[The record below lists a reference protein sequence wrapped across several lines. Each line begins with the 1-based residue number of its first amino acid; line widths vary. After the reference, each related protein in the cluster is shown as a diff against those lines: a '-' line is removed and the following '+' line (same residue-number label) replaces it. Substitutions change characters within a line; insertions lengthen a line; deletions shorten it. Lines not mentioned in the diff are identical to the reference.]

1 MPVCPNCWARYDG
14 VLTCCP
20 QCGTPR
26 DPVTEPATHVAPAER
41 NVSRSFGGENDDLP
55 DIRFPGAGGES
66 PAPLRWYQAR
76 LWLISLL
83 CFAAGFVT
91 QITLAQVDVAYSYP
105 VSVSLQM
112 LWYGL
117 GLVLFFVW
125 TVTAAEKTGRVALGW
140 GALLLL
146 ALASA
151 CSILWTIPK

>member
-1 MPVCPNCWARYDG
+1 
-14 VLTCCP
+14 
-20 QCGTPR
+20 
-26 DPVTEPATHVAPAER
+26 
-41 NVSRSFGGENDDLP
+41 
-55 DIRFPGAGGES
+55 
-66 PAPLRWYQAR
+66 